1 MPTYSRGSPYPAA
14 DSTPGRHNHE
24 VGIVGVMPTSAQPDC
39 ADLVI
44 VPMSFLDAPAEQG
57 LQAGEVGTIRETHP
71 RPYSTEVRR
80 THGRPEGDPHPCQRF
95 TPIPPPKI
103 G

>member
-1 MPTYSRGSPYPAA
+1 MPTYSRGSPYPAG

-44 VPMSFLDAPAEQG
+44 VPMSFLDGPAEQG
-57 LQAGEVGTIRETHP
+57 LQAGEVGTIREAAPAPVQSQET
-71 RPYSTEVRR
+71 RDEVRSNAR
-80 THGRPEGDPHPCQRF
+80 QA
-95 TPIPPPKI
+95 
-103 G
+103 